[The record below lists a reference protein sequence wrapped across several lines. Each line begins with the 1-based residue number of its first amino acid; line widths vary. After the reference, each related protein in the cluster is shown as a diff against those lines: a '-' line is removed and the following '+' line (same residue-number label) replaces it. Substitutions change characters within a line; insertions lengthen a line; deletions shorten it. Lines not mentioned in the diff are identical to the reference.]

1 MLVPQVSRVG
11 TADKLIGTARSAP
24 RIRSV
29 AFKGNRIDGK
39 GREPDVKEQEDP
51 ARCREGRDEPVG
63 HTRLS
68 YLGVPMRLSDDS
80 RFGC

>member
-29 AFKGNRIDGK
+29 AFKGNALTERGVSLMSKNKKILLAVAK
-39 GREPDVKEQEDP
+39 GGMSQPDIAALLHVSK
-51 ARCREGRDEPVG
+51 RDVSAAAKP
-63 HTRLS
+63 
-68 YLGVPMRLSDDS
+68 
-80 RFGC
+80 